1 MINKIRL
8 RKDFIN
14 IQNNGNKNVCSSFII
29 QSYKNNSHN
38 QPSRFGFT
46 ASKKVGGAVVRN
58 KAKRRMRELVYSLKD
73 RFKEFGYDYVLIARK
88 NIVDKKFE
96 DLKFEFYGK
105 GLTWVIPGGG
115 GSADD
120 YRSLD
125 LAALGLQFSIEI
137 IRNL

>member
-1 MINKIRL
+1 MNKQLIMGIDPGL
-8 RKDFIN
+8 N
-14 IQNNGNKNVCSSFII
+14 STGWGVI

-96 DLKFEFYGK
+96 DLKK
-105 GLTWVIPGGG
+105 
-115 GSADD
+115 
-120 YRSLD
+120 D
-125 LAALGLQFSIEI
+125 LNNTLKKMFP
-137 IRNL
+137 

>member
-29 QSYKNNSHN
+29 QSYKNNS
-38 QPSRFGFT
+38 
-46 ASKKVGGAVVRN
+46 
-58 KAKRRMRELVYSLKD
+58 KRRMRELVYSLKD

-96 DLKFEFYGK
+96 DLKK
-105 GLTWVIPGGG
+105 
-115 GSADD
+115 
-120 YRSLD
+120 D
-125 LAALGLQFSIEI
+125 LNNTLKKMFP
-137 IRNL
+137 

>member
-14 IQNNGNKNVCSSFII
+14 IQNNGNKHVCSSFII
-29 QSYKNNSHN
+29 QSFKNNSQN

-46 ASKKVGGAVVRN
+46 ASKKVGGAVERN

-73 RFKEFGYDYVLIARK
+73 KFKEFGYDYVLIARK

-96 DLKFEFYGK
+96 DLKK
-105 GLTWVIPGGG
+105 
-115 GSADD
+115 
-120 YRSLD
+120 D
-125 LAALGLQFSIEI
+125 LNNTLKKMFPE
-137 IRNL
+137 